1 MSDSIGYGAFCLPT
15 PDIEGSIAPDEGT
28 DDKSKNVMILELT
41 IGRDAS
47 TGQLRIS
54 DGKQFQLFGDK
65 NCVPQS
71 VSREHVK
78 LCLTEKGEYI
88 LRNLNIENDTYVNGK
103 GVEQKLI
110 KRGDRISLGADHW
123 KLSWHKYL
131 DPILPKLADI
141 RPLEN
146 VWKEFRNNQVKSQI
160 KERKFNALR
169 SGTGLLTLTAVALGG
184 VFGRDNSLYLYL
196 YGAAA
201 FISAIFFYLSYK
213 WASKI
218 PIENANFQ
226 EETKKKYVCPE
237 CGKQFILQDYDLL
250 KQQGRCQYCKAI
262 FIS

>member
-1 MSDSIGYGAFCLPT
+1 
-15 PDIEGSIAPDEGT
+15 
-28 DDKSKNVMILELT
+28 MILELT

-47 TGQLRIS
+47 TGQLRMS
-54 DGKQFQLFGDK
+54 DGKQSQLFGEKD
-65 NCVPQS
+65 CVPKS

-78 LCLTEKGEYI
+78 LCVTEKGEYI
-88 LRNLNIENDTYVNGK
+88 LKNLNIENDTYVNGK

-110 KRGDRISLGADHW
+110 QRGDQISLGTDHW

-131 DPILPKLADI
+131 DPILPKFADI
-141 RPLEN
+141 RPLEK
-146 VWKEFRNNQVKSQI
+146 VWQDFRDNQVKSQI

-184 VFGRDNSLYLYL
+184 VFGRDNSLYLCL

-201 FISAIFFYLSYK
+201 LISAIFFFLSYK

-218 PIENANFQ
+218 PIENAKFQ
-226 EETKKKYVCPE
+226 EEAERKYVCPE
-237 CGKQFILQDYDLL
+237 CGKLFPLQKYDQL
-250 KQQGRCQYCKAI
+250 KQQGRCVHCKAI